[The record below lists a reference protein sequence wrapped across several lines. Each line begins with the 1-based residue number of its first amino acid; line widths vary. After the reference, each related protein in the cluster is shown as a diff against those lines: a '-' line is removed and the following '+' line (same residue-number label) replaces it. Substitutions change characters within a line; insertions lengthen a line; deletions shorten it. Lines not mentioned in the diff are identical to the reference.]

1 MIFTVMF
8 FENRLFIMIRF
19 LVVLLFLT
27 TSALVARMPKN
38 ESDVHFAPHAVLDK
52 PFDPPQV
59 VECAVAQ
66 VKSFS
71 DRYLLNMCYAWYK
84 NELDWLITWFQQEA
98 LDPAGILSQW
108 EECSHEERPL
118 LIAFS
123 LCDHKAID
131 VETFQARLKEES
143 TIEPVVIF
151 NGVHVMVG
159 KPTDTGGFCFY
170 SPENHMPDALK
181 LTKGIYDYVALNH
194 CAIENISES
203 ILYALVYQE
212 MLLRQEDP
220 ASATKEA
227 VQQQVGTMKQKI
239 RLKHPKSTQ
248 GLEYFYTKAFESN
261 FFKHLLDAL
270 REEKKA

>member
-1 MIFTVMF
+1 M
-8 FENRLFIMIRF
+8 
-19 LVVLLFLT
+19 
-27 TSALVARMPKN
+27 
-38 ESDVHFAPHAVLDK
+38 
-52 PFDPPQV
+52 
-59 VECAVAQ
+59 
-66 VKSFS
+66 
-71 DRYLLNMCYAWYK
+71 
-84 NELDWLITWFQQEA
+84 
-98 LDPAGILSQW
+98 
-108 EECSHEERPL
+108 
-118 LIAFS
+118 
-123 LCDHKAID
+123 DHNAID
-131 VETFQARLKEES
+131 VEAFQARLKEES

-248 GLEYFYTKAFESN
+248 GLEYFYTKAFGLN

>member
-8 FENRLFIMIRF
+8 FENRLFVMIRF

-27 TSALVARMPKN
+27 TSALVARMPQN
-38 ESDVHFAPHAVLDK
+38 ESDVHFTPHAVLDK
-52 PFDPPQV
+52 PFDPSQV
-59 VECAVAQ
+59 VECAVAK
-66 VKSFS
+66 VSYW
-71 DRYLLNMCYAWYK
+71 DRPLLNMCYAWYK
-84 NELDWLITWFQQEA
+84 DELDWLITWFKHEA
-98 LDPAGILSQW
+98 LDPAGIVSQW
-108 EECSHEERPL
+108 EKCSDEERPL

-123 LCDHKAID
+123 LCDHNAID
-131 VETFQARLKEES
+131 VETFQARSKEES
-143 TIEPVVIF
+143 TVEPVVIF

-181 LTKGIYDYVALNH
+181 LPKGMHDYVALNH
-194 CAIENISES
+194 CAIENISEL

-220 ASATKEA
+220 ASATKDV
-227 VQQQVGTMKQKI
+227 VQQQVRTMKQKI